1 MIENVVKEAGT
12 DVVSGFTDGSDR
24 GNPGPCGTGACL
36 FFPSQE
42 RIDLHRPVA
51 RSASILLGEL
61 VAIKSALDQ
70 VKVEV
75 KRRRF

>member
-1 MIENVVKEAGT
+1 M
-12 DVVSGFTDGSDR
+12 S
-24 GNPGPCGTGACL
+24 

-51 RSASILLGEL
+51 RNASILLGEL

-75 KRRRF
+75 KRRFKEITLFSDSQSAVGNLFM